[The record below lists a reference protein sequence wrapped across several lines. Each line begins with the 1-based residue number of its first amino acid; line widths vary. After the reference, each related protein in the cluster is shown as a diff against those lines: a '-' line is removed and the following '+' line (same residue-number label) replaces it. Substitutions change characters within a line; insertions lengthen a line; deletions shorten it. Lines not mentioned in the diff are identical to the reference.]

1 MEKARFV
8 RGVKMV
14 ARHANVRP
22 ANANIWIERL
32 VTLRLVMR
40 RRKVLK
46 AGENKTKE
54 EKEIWHGIK
63 TSNMILGSR
72 SLLWSLTRPGMT
84 LK

>member
-32 VTLRLVMR
+32 VTLRLVVR
-40 RRKVLK
+40 RRKVLN
-46 AGENKTKE
+46 AGENKTRE
-54 EKEIWHGIK
+54 EKEI
-63 TSNMILGSR
+63 
-72 SLLWSLTRPGMT
+72 
-84 LK
+84 